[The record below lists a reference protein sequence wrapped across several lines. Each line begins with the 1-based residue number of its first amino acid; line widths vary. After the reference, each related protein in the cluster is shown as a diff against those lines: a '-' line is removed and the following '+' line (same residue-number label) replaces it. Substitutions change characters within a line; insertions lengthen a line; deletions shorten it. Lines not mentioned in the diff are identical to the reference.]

1 MKNSPRGERIFSGSF
16 HSWMEKAFDGITLN
30 LLWLLG
36 CLPVITAGA
45 STAALYYAAVKNLR
59 FERGH
64 LISEFGR
71 AFKTNFFKSVLLFL
85 VLGGLFFIILVNRN
99 IVPDIDDGYFGFFLF
114 CLYTFLG
121 VLVIAVALYAF
132 PCLSRFD
139 MDILWI
145 LKIAVYM
152 TFRYI
157 HYTLGILSL
166 LALALFM
173 IVNVPLFIFILP
185 SPIVILMSYLI
196 ERALKKHSPPVQ
208 ENAEYKWYLNAA
220 GGGTKIK

>member
-1 MKNSPRGERIFSGSF
+1 MKNRPRGERIFSGSF
-16 HSWMEKAFDGITLN
+16 YFWMEKAFDGITLN

-45 STAALYYAAVKNLR
+45 STTALYYAAVKNLR

-64 LISEFGR
+64 LIGEFR
-71 AFKTNFFKSVLLFL
+71 RSFKVNFFKSVLLFL
-85 VLGGLFFIILVNRN
+85 ILGGLFFIILVNRN
-99 IVPDIDDGYFGFFLF
+99 IVPDIDGGYFGFFLF
-114 CLYTFLG
+114 CFYTFLG
-121 VLVIAVALYAF
+121 VLIIAVALYTF

-139 MDILWI
+139 MGILWI
-145 LKIAVYM
+145 LKIAIYM

-157 HYTLGILSL
+157 HYTLGILAL
-166 LALALFM
+166 LALAVFM
-173 IVNVPLFIFILP
+173 IVNVPFFIFILP

-196 ERALKKHSPPVQ
+196 ERVLKKHSTPVQ

-220 GGGTKIK
+220 GGGTK

>member
-1 MKNSPRGERIFSGSF
+1 MKNSARGERIFSGSF
-16 HSWMEKAFDGITLN
+16 HFWMEKAFDGIILN

-36 CLPVITAGA
+36 CLPLITAGA

-59 FERGH
+59 FDRGH
-64 LISEFGR
+64 LISEFWHS
-71 AFKTNFFKSVLLFL
+71 FKMNFFKSALLLL
-85 VLGGLFFIILVNRN
+85 VLGLLFFIILVNRN
-99 IVPDIDDGYFGFFLF
+99 IIPDIDDGYFGLFLF

-121 VLVIAVALYAF
+121 LIVIAVALYAF

-145 LKIAVYM
+145 FKIAIYM

-157 HYTLGILSL
+157 HYTLGILGL
-166 LALALFM
+166 LALAVFM
-173 IVNVPLFIFILP
+173 IAGFPLFIFNLP

-196 ERALKKHSPPVQ
+196 EKALKKHSPRGQ
-208 ENAEYKWYLNAA
+208 ENAEYKWYFNAVESGA
-220 GGGTKIK
+220 K